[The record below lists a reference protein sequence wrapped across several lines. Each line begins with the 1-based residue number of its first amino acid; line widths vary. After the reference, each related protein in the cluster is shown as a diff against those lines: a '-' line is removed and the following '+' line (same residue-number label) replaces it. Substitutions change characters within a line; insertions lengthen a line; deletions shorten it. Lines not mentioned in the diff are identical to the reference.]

1 MGAIPVGLLSA
12 LSSDLQREVGWSY
25 DQLRALPALLP
36 DFDHR
41 LASAFS
47 LARALTKKFLP
58 SDSSSQDEAC
68 MSKFLECNSRS
79 EKWSLRLNTSL
90 DEELWGTFKA
100 YVHDFFNPGG
110 MPLVDS
116 LDSAFLKG
124 KVGPGASIG
133 SANGDFY
140 TKIFASAQTCTSV
153 GLAFHYQTNVYRWP
167 EWVNGET
174 IRQLHYSIPK
184 IVQGSRLS
192 FVPKN
197 DTISRSICTEPTLNM
212 FYQLGVGALITE
224 RLRSYFTID
233 LTTQPELNA
242 MCARL
247 GSMFGSWS
255 TIDLESASDSISM
268 GLCREVIPRDAFSYL
283 ALLRSPSTTF
293 KGTVYPLHMVSSMGN
308 GFTFPLQ
315 TCLFAAMVKAAYT
328 SFGIREQINVFGDDI
343 VVRPII
349 YSRLLRLLHLAGFKV
364 NADKSFNEGP
374 FRESCGHDYF
384 LGKEIRGVYMKR
396 FSSLQDSYALINALN
411 DFSAK
416 TGINL
421 ASVMNWLRKRV
432 DLSVEIPLWED
443 PASGIRTPLSMV
455 KTRRVSETTHGQVY
469 SKYLFKPRYARV
481 GGKIRGKRIP
491 YNPSGLLVAFLS
503 GMALSA
509 GLPLRG
515 EGLWKLK
522 KHLSC
527 SYWDNLGSNSVLLE
541 QRFDFTQFESAYRAN
556 LIG

>member
-1 MGAIPVGLLSA
+1 
-12 LSSDLQREVGWSY
+12 
-25 DQLRALPALLP
+25 
-36 DFDHR
+36 
-41 LASAFS
+41 
-47 LARALTKKFLP
+47 
-58 SDSSSQDEAC
+58 
-68 MSKFLECNSRS
+68 
-79 EKWSLRLNTSL
+79 
-90 DEELWGTFKA
+90 
-100 YVHDFFNPGG
+100 
-110 MPLVDS
+110 
-116 LDSAFLKG
+116 
-124 KVGPGASIG
+124 
-133 SANGDFY
+133 
-140 TKIFASAQTCTSV
+140 
-153 GLAFHYQTNVYRWP
+153 
-167 EWVNGET
+167 
-174 IRQLHYSIPK
+174 
-184 IVQGSRLS
+184 
-192 FVPKN
+192 
-197 DTISRSICTEPTLNM
+197 
-212 FYQLGVGALITE
+212 
-224 RLRSYFTID
+224 
-233 LTTQPELNA
+233 
-242 MCARL
+242 
-247 GSMFGSWS
+247 
-255 TIDLESASDSISM
+255 
-268 GLCREVIPRDAFSYL
+268 
-283 ALLRSPSTTF
+283 
-293 KGTVYPLHMVSSMGN
+293 
-308 GFTFPLQ
+308 
-315 TCLFAAMVKAAYT
+315 MVKAAYT